1 MQNRNREIV
10 KYPKVLMKK
19 TQKFH
24 EERKSI
30 FIYEVHM
37 EHDASIYSRVHFEQ
51 VRQNNVADISFL
63 SFRIA
68 ICHNLWLHFVQP
80 FISENIISFYKCHA
94 MFC

>member
-51 VRQNNVADISFL
+51 VRQNNVADISFCL
-63 SFRIA
+63 SELQFVIFMA
-68 ICHNLWLHFVQP
+68 AFCPAFHF
-80 FISENIISFYKCHA
+80 
-94 MFC
+94 